1 MPTLIEPFPIH
12 SAASQGVALGVSDGT
27 PPIDRILAAAR
38 TAPRSSAEQRMLLRL
53 LASALGADTRERDR
67 LRDDHELV
75 AFLVGTVSSA
85 NADGVAVA
93 NALRALLHLVAHSQ
107 QPLAELLF
115 STVRVGG

>member
-1 MPTLIEPFPIH
+1 
-12 SAASQGVALGVSDGT
+12 
-27 PPIDRILAAAR
+27 
-38 TAPRSSAEQRMLLRL
+38 MLLRL

-115 STVRVGG
+115 STVRGRPLGRGRAGTGQSRRTPRRCRP